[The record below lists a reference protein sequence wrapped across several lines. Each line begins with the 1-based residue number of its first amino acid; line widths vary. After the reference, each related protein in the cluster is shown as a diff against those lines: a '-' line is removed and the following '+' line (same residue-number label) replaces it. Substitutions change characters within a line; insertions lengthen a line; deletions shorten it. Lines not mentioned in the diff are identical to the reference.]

1 MSNQVTHLKTTALIK
16 IPLTSE
22 VIPSTNGSEHGHK
35 EGAAQPGHL
44 PTSVPSLSN
53 CGLLPAAYITLHPL
67 LNPTKSFFSSYL
79 YYPAASD
86 VTKDHL
92 IAAQF
97 DMPHHTFL

>member
-1 MSNQVTHLKTTALIK
+1 MLNQVTHLKTTALIK

-22 VIPSTNGSEHGHK
+22 VIPSTNGSEHGHE

-53 CGLLPAAYITLHPL
+53 CGLLPAAYITLYSL
-67 LNPTKSFFSSYL
+67 LNPTKSIFSPCQ
-79 YYPAASD
+79 YYPAASN

-92 IAAQF
+92 ITAQF